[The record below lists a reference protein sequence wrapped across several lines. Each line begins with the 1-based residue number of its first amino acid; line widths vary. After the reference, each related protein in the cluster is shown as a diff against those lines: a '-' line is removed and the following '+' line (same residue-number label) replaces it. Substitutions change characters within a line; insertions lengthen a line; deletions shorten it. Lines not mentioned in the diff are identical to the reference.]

1 MKAPT
6 LTQTALT
13 LFWVIYAAAGISALV
28 LESAS
33 VQRDLLLILGGFT
46 VVAIVATV
54 ALLKRDGD
62 QTDTD

>member
-13 LFWVIYAAAGISALV
+13 LFWVIYAAAGLSALL

-33 VQRDLLLILGGFT
+33 VQRELLLILGGFT
-46 VVAIVATV
+46 AVAIVATV
-54 ALLKRDGD
+54 TLLKRDRD
-62 QTDTD
+62 QTGSD